1 MRLLCTNCWGG
12 VVSHHRAKAGHRVC
26 DDCARTA
33 APTCPY
39 CSRDLEGSEID
50 AKLCSSDDCPR
61 HDSVTLAMV
70 ADLDPE
76 LAQADPE
83 AAAAAGRYL
92 AQSMRRGVSDVWR
105 TGGRE
110 MYRNRRGRCED
121 APCCGCCNA

>member
-12 VVSHHRAKAGHRVC
+12 VVSHHRAKAGRRTC
-26 DDCARTA
+26 DDCERYA
-33 APTCPY
+33 A
-39 CSRDLEGSEID
+39 EQ
-50 AKLCSSDDCPR
+50 
-61 HDSVTLAMV
+61 LALV